1 MTDTLAPFRRY
12 FRWAAMACSIASA
25 LLTAMFGFAQSEY
38 MLVAIACALFLVACS
53 LASDY
58 INLFVVDA
66 WRSGKWGMFGTFAA
80 GALFVFSLNLISNVG
95 SVGWQRDSTIKQASV
110 RNTKYDDA
118 RDQVAEN
125 KTNLALWRKQL
136 ASLLAAN
143 EWAATVKADGLR
155 AQVED
160 LRRAEVAETRL
171 GGCGAK
177 CRAIQTQITDTMGR
191 IAVAEQ
197 ANKLTDQIEATQRI
211 LAKHRTASASTE
223 ATVAAPASQ
232 AAFFASMATVS
243 LKPTDDAMTWTDRG
257 IASWLAL
264 GLCIAP
270 ILFGLIGW
278 KSDTPPPYVGD
289 LGNRTSATPS
299 ETPDRAYPL
308 PSHGSKALNLH
319 RLTVGDINRSRLQA
333 LLEGKNNLMTA

>member
-155 AQVED
+155 AHE
-160 LRRAEVAETRL
+160 RR
-171 GGCGAK
+171 G
-177 CRAIQTQITDTMGR
+177 
-191 IAVAEQ
+191 
-197 ANKLTDQIEATQRI
+197 
-211 LAKHRTASASTE
+211 
-223 ATVAAPASQ
+223 P
-232 AAFFASMATVS
+232 
-243 LKPTDDAMTWTDRG
+243 
-257 IASWLAL
+257 
-264 GLCIAP
+264 
-270 ILFGLIGW
+270 
-278 KSDTPPPYVGD
+278 
-289 LGNRTSATPS
+289 
-299 ETPDRAYPL
+299 
-308 PSHGSKALNLH
+308 
-319 RLTVGDINRSRLQA
+319 
-333 LLEGKNNLMTA
+333 